1 MLSLPS
7 WICFLPEDMSTLCA
21 FNRGQAMCNRV
32 GFNIKCWL
40 KLLKSNECKN
50 FVLGLGPATL
60 GAMERAVFSAVP
72 CRVAKR
78 SLPLPLLPDGVNPSP
93 LAYPYK
99 NVKAHGTI

>member
-1 MLSLPS
+1 MLSLPF
-7 WICFLPEDMSTLCA
+7 WVCFLPEDMSTLCG
-21 FNRGQAMCNRV
+21 FNRGQAMFNGV
-32 GFNIKCWL
+32 SFNIKCWL
-40 KLLKSNECKN
+40 KLFKSNECN
-50 FVLGLGPATL
+50 NCVLGLGPVTL

-78 SLPLPLLPDGVNPSP
+78 SLPLPPLPDGVNQSP